1 MTVDTNLLIVIGLG
15 ILVVVAAG
23 FAAYGL
29 GITVFGRS
37 NVDERL
43 QAYTVIQEV
52 ASTSVSQRNRRSRL
66 TQFRWR
72 LNSVLSVFTSQ
83 ELALSLITAN
93 WPITETEFTLIRF
106 GGAALGLLI
115 FWLGFG
121 NILSGMG
128 LALII
133 FFLPSVFLQRSLTLR
148 RVAFERQ
155 LVDTLILLTNSIRA
169 GFSLLQAVDVVVS
182 EMPAPASDE
191 WGRVRREVSLGLPLS
206 QALENL
212 NERIKNDD
220 LYMVITAINI
230 NTQVGGNLVTMLES
244 VTKTIRERVRLFSE
258 VRVLTSQQRFNSYLL
273 TLLPVGVGALML
285 FLNPDY
291 MKTIF
296 TPGPYLCFPIGALV
310 SILIGNIVIRRLSR
324 IEI

>member
-1 MTVDTNLLIVIGLG
+1 M
-15 ILVVVAAG
+15 
-23 FAAYGL
+23 
-29 GITVFGRS
+29 
-37 NVDERL
+37 
-43 QAYTVIQEV
+43 
-52 ASTSVSQRNRRSRL
+52 
-66 TQFRWR
+66 
-72 LNSVLSVFTSQ
+72 
-83 ELALSLITAN
+83 ALSLITAN
-93 WPITETEFTLIRF
+93 WPITETEYLLIQF
-106 GGAALGLLI
+106 GGAI
-115 FWLGFG
+115 LGFVVVG
-121 NILSGMG
+121 FVFKNLLSGLG
-128 LALII
+128 LALLL
-133 FFLPSVFLQRSLTLR
+133 FFLPNVLLQRSLTLR

-169 GFSLLQAVDVVVS
+169 GFSLLQAVDVVVN
-182 EMPAPASDE
+182 EMASPAKDE
-191 WGRVRREVSLGLPLS
+191 WGRVRREVSLGLPLN

-273 TLLPVGVGALML
+273 TMLPVGVGALML

-291 MKTIF
+291 MSNIF
-296 TPGPYLCFPIGALV
+296 TPGPYLCFPIGAAISVL
-310 SILIGNIVIRRLSR
+310 LGNIVIQRISR